1 MINEFL
7 QDMKALG
14 GLPIYVIIIA
24 LFLTMGDFIISTA
37 LTIGLVISY
46 AVTIGIRSVYFKE
59 RPKKVK
65 YRTKLEKLDA
75 SSFPSMHTIRV
86 VVLGIILATAI
97 STPLFSILAIP
108 CIILAAYARV
118 KLKRH
123 HLIDVAA
130 GAVFG
135 ILIALVSIWITNL
148 IF

>member
-108 CIILAAYARV
+108 CVILAAYARV

-123 HLIDVAA
+123 RLIDVAA
-130 GAVFG
+130 GGVFG
-135 ILIALVSIWITNL
+135 ILIALVSIWITYL